1 MRTIGVDIGGT
12 KIAAGVVDEDG
23 NILDR
28 IRVDTPSTTTRD
40 VEDAIIGATQ
50 KLVNRHDVAAIGL
63 APAGFVSADRSRM
76 LFATNLPLTGSEIR
90 KRVEDATSLPVVVE
104 NDANVAG
111 WAEYRFGA
119 GRGSTNMVML
129 TIGTGL
135 GGALIINNELLR
147 GSFGV
152 AAELGHLRIVRDGRL
167 CNCGQTGCWERYA
180 SGTAL
185 GLSAQAAAK
194 AEVERAEALL
204 AAAGGDVN
212 AIEGPH
218 VTELAAKGD
227 ELSRELVADLGTW
240 IGEGIAM
247 MAATLDPDRVVI
259 GGGVAEAGELMLA
272 PARAAYDKLLT
283 ARSHRPRVQ
292 IEVATMGNDAG
303 IIGAADMARI

>member
-28 IRVDTPSTTTRD
+28 VRVDTPTTTMSD

-50 KLVNRHDVAAIGL
+50 QLVRRHEVKAIGL

-90 KRVEDATSLPVVVE
+90 ARVEEATSLPVVVE

-135 GGALIINNELLR
+135 GGALIINKELLR
-147 GSFGV
+147 GSYGV

-167 CNCGQTGCWERYA
+167 CNCGQSGCWERYA

-194 AEVERAEALL
+194 ADVERATALL
-204 AAAGGDVN
+204 EIAGGDVN

-218 VTELAAKGD
+218 VTTLAAQGD
-227 ELSRELVADLGTW
+227 ELSRELVAALGTW

-259 GGGVAEAGELMLA
+259 GGGVAEAGDLMLA
-272 PARAAYDKLLT
+272 PARAAYDRLLT
-283 ARSHRPRVQ
+283 ARSHRPRMQ

-303 IIGAADMARI
+303 IIGAADMARN